1 MVEYIKYTP
10 KLSNNWSK
18 AWSETQKQ
26 RPWQSRRLLDSS
38 TTSQLQGKLW
48 LVNELQKHD
57 LKFSKVCLVGGLFA
71 QFITPLMIDN
81 FNVEFIHNWEIDED
95 AQKISYKFNR
105 RYKEDNRYRAYCSNL
120 FEYHWSDEVKK
131 YYNYWNKFRNANY
144 DLVINTSCEHMY
156 PMKKLREYNPDL
168 KSWFVLQSTNE
179 TKFKDHINCVN
190 STKELA
196 EQGGLKQILYEGQLT
211 LDNGMTRFMV
221 IGI

>member
-48 LVNELQKHD
+48 LVNELQKLD
-57 LKFSKVCLVGGLFA
+57 LKFSKVCLVGGWFA

-179 TKFKDHINCVN
+179 TKFDDHINCVN

-196 EQGGLKQILYEGQLT
+196 EQGELKQILYEGQLT

>member
-10 KLSNNWSK
+10 ELSNNWSR

-26 RPWQSRRLLDSS
+26 RPWQSKRLLDSA

-48 LVNELQKHD
+48 LINELQKLD
-57 LKFSKVCLVGGLFA
+57 LKFTKVCLVGGWFA
-71 QFITPLMIDN
+71 QLITPLLFDN
-81 FNVEFIHNWEIDED
+81 FKVDIIHNYDIDED
-95 AQKISYKFNR
+95 AQLISYKFNR
-105 RYKEDNRYRAYCSNL
+105 RYKEGDRYRAIRKNL
-120 FEYHWSDEVKK
+120 LIHPLKEE
-131 YYNYWNKFRNANY
+131 Y

-156 PMKKLREYNPDL
+156 PMKKFRELNPEL

-179 TKFKDHINCVN
+179 DKFDDHINCVN

-196 EQGGLKQILYEGQLT
+196 EQGQLKQVLYEGQLT

-221 IGI
+221 IGT

>member
-10 KLSNNWSK
+10 ELSNNWSR

-26 RPWQSRRLLDSS
+26 RPWQSKRLLDSA

-48 LVNELQKHD
+48 LINELQKLD
-57 LKFSKVCLVGGLFA
+57 LKFTKVCLVGGWFA
-71 QFITPLMIDN
+71 QLITPLLFDN
-81 FNVEFIHNWEIDED
+81 FKVDIIHNYDIDED
-95 AQKISYKFNR
+95 AQLISYKFNR
-105 RYKEDNRYRAYCSNL
+105 RYKEL
-120 FEYHWSDEVKK
+120 GK
-131 YYNYWNKFRNANY
+131 YKAIRTNTLIHPLKEEY

-156 PMKKLREYNPDL
+156 PMKKFRELNPEL

-179 TKFKDHINCVN
+179 TKFDDHINCVN

-196 EQGGLKQILYEGQLT
+196 EQGELKQILYEGQLT

>member
-10 KLSNNWSK
+10 ELSNNWSR
-18 AWSETQKQ
+18 AWTETQKQ
-26 RPWQSRRLLDSS
+26 RPWQFKRLTSSS

-48 LVNELQKHD
+48 LINELQKLD
-57 LKFSKVCLVGGLFA
+57 LKFTKVCLVGGWFA
-71 QFITPLMIDN
+71 QLITPLLFDN
-81 FNVEFIHNWEIDED
+81 FKVDIIHNYDIDED
-95 AQKISYKFNR
+95 AQLISYKFNR
-105 RYKEDNRYRAYCSNL
+105 RYKEL
-120 FEYHWSDEVKK
+120 GK
-131 YYNYWNKFRNANY
+131 YKAIRTNTLIHPLKEEY

-196 EQGGLKQILYEGQLT
+196 EQGELKQILYEGQLT

>member
-10 KLSNNWSK
+10 ELSNNWSR

-48 LVNELQKHD
+48 LVNELQKLD
-57 LKFSKVCLVGGLFA
+57 LKFSNVCIIGGWFA
-71 QFITPLMIDN
+71 QFITPLMFDN
-81 FNVEFIHNWEIDED
+81 FDINFIHNWDIDQD
-95 AQKISYKFNR
+95 AKQISYKFNR
-105 RYKEDNRYRAYCSNL
+105 RYKHQKRYVAITSNL
-120 FEYHWSDEVKK
+120 LEKSWS
-131 YYNYWNKFRNANY
+131 KFRKSNY
-144 DLVINTSCEHMY
+144 DLIINTSCEHMY
-156 PMKKLREYNPDL
+156 PMKKVRELNLNL

-179 TKFKDHINCVN
+179 DKFDDHINCVN

-196 EQGGLKQILYEGQLT
+196 EQGQLKQVLYEGQIT

-221 IGI
+221 IGR

>member
-10 KLSNNWSK
+10 ELSNNWSR

-48 LVNELQKHD
+48 LVNELQKLD
-57 LKFSKVCLVGGLFA
+57 LKFSNVCIIGGWFA
-71 QFITPLMIDN
+71 QFITPLMFDN
-81 FNVEFIHNWEIDED
+81 FDINFIHNWDIDQD
-95 AQKISYKFNR
+95 AKQISYKFNR
-105 RYKEDNRYRAYCSNL
+105 RYKHQKRYVAITSNL
-120 FEYHWSDEVKK
+120 LEKSWS
-131 YYNYWNKFRNANY
+131 KFRKSNY
-144 DLVINTSCEHMY
+144 DLIINTSCEHMY
-156 PMKKLREYNPDL
+156 PMKKVRELNLNL

-179 TKFKDHINCVN
+179 DKFDDHINCVN

-196 EQGGLKQILYEGQLT
+196 EQGQLKQVLYEGQIT

-221 IGI
+221 IG

>member
-1 MVEYIKYTP
+1 MVKYIKYTP
-10 KLSNNWSK
+10 ELSNNWSR
-18 AWSETQKQ
+18 AWTETQKQ
-26 RPWQSRRLLDSS
+26 RPWQFKRLTSSS

-48 LVNELQKHD
+48 LINELQKLD
-57 LKFSKVCLVGGLFA
+57 LKFTKVCLVGGWFA
-71 QFITPLMIDN
+71 QLITPLLFDN
-81 FNVEFIHNWEIDED
+81 FKVDIIHNYDIDED
-95 AQKISYKFNR
+95 AQLISYKFNR
-105 RYKEDNRYRAYCSNL
+105 RYKEL
-120 FEYHWSDEVKK
+120 GK
-131 YYNYWNKFRNANY
+131 YKAIRTNTLIHPLKEEY

-196 EQGGLKQILYEGQLT
+196 EQGELKQILYEGQLT

>member
-10 KLSNNWSK
+10 ELSNNWSR
-18 AWSETQKQ
+18 AWTETQKQ
-26 RPWQSRRLLDSS
+26 RPWQFKRLTSSS

-48 LVNELQKHD
+48 LINELQKLD
-57 LKFSKVCLVGGLFA
+57 LKFTKVCLVGGWFA
-71 QFITPLMIDN
+71 QLITPLLFDN
-81 FNVEFIHNWEIDED
+81 FKVDIIHNYDIDED
-95 AQKISYKFNR
+95 AQLISYKFNR
-105 RYKEDNRYRAYCSNL
+105 RYKEL
-120 FEYHWSDEVKK
+120 GK
-131 YYNYWNKFRNANY
+131 YKAIRTNTLIHPLKEEY

-156 PMKKLREYNPDL
+156 PMKKFRELNPEL

-179 TKFKDHINCVN
+179 TKFDDHINCVN

-196 EQGGLKQILYEGQLT
+196 EQGELKQILYEGQLT

>member
-48 LVNELQKHD
+48 LVNELQKLD
-57 LKFSKVCLVGGLFA
+57 LKFSKVCLVGGWFA

-105 RYKEDNRYRAYCSNL
+105 RYKE
-120 FEYHWSDEVKK
+120 VGK
-131 YYNYWNKFRNANY
+131 YKAIRTNTLIHPLKEEY

>member
-48 LVNELQKHD
+48 LVNELQKLD
-57 LKFSKVCLVGGLFA
+57 LKFSKVCLVGGWFA

-196 EQGGLKQILYEGQLT
+196 EQGELKQILYEGQLT

>member
-48 LVNELQKHD
+48 LINELQKLD
-57 LKFSKVCLVGGLFA
+57 LKFTKVCLVGGWFA
-71 QFITPLMIDN
+71 QLITPLLFDN
-81 FNVEFIHNWEIDED
+81 FKVDIIHNYDIDED
-95 AQKISYKFNR
+95 AQLISYKFNR
-105 RYKEDNRYRAYCSNL
+105 RYKEL
-120 FEYHWSDEVKK
+120 GK
-131 YYNYWNKFRNANY
+131 YKAIRTNTLIHPLKEEY

-156 PMKKLREYNPDL
+156 PMKKFRELNPEL

-179 TKFKDHINCVN
+179 TKFDDHINCVN

-196 EQGGLKQILYEGQLT
+196 EQGELKQILYEGQLT

>member
-10 KLSNNWSK
+10 ELSNNWSR

-48 LVNELQKHD
+48 LVNELQKLD
-57 LKFSKVCLVGGLFA
+57 LKFSKVCLVGGWFA

-105 RYKEDNRYRAYCSNL
+105 RYKEDNRYRAIRKNL
-120 FEYHWSDEVKK
+120 LIHPLKEE
-131 YYNYWNKFRNANY
+131 Y

-156 PMKKLREYNPDL
+156 PMKKFRELNPEL

-179 TKFKDHINCVN
+179 TKFDDHINCVN

-196 EQGGLKQILYEGQLT
+196 EQGELKQILYEGQLT